1 MRLVIGVAA
10 GGLSDTLARGVAAEL
25 SKTWNQAVI
34 IENRPGASDVV
45 AAETVAK
52 SAPDGHTLYQT
63 NASIHMINTLLRKN
77 LPFDASRAFTPV
89 VGLVRTSDVLI
100 ARPSLGVGNVQEL
113 VALARS
119 KPGALNYGSCG
130 VGSAAHLDAE
140 KFAQAARI
148 SFVHVP
154 YKGGADVIKA
164 LLSSDV
170 DFAFTGLTAALP
182 LIRAGKIRAL
192 AWGADE
198 RSAAIKDVPTLREQG
213 YDFETGGWLGFFA
226 PAATPAAIV
235 DRIAADTNRVLDL
248 PHVREKLILGVGL
261 EPMERTKPFAE
272 IVRDARDKY
281 VALFKAID
289 LKID

>member
-1 MRLVIGVAA
+1 MKTVLACVVALAATAAHAQSFPSKPVLIVIGVAA
-10 GGLSDTLARGVAAEL
+10 GGLSDTLARGVAGEL
-25 SKTWNQAVI
+25 TKVWGQAVI

-113 VALARS
+113 VTLARS
-119 KPGALNYGSCG
+119 KPGALNYGSFG
-130 VGSAAHLDAE
+130 IGSAAHLDAE
-140 KFAQAARI
+140 KVAQAAKI

-154 YKGGADVIKA
+154 YKGGAHVIKA
-164 LLSSDV
+164 LLSNDV

-182 LIRAGKIRAL
+182 MPK
-192 AWGADE
+192 
-198 RSAAIKDVPTLREQG
+198 
-213 YDFETGGWLGFFA
+213 
-226 PAATPAAIV
+226 
-235 DRIAADTNRVLDL
+235 L
-248 PHVREKLILGVGL
+248 P
-261 EPMERTKPFAE
+261 
-272 IVRDARDKY
+272 
-281 VALFKAID
+281 
-289 LKID
+289 